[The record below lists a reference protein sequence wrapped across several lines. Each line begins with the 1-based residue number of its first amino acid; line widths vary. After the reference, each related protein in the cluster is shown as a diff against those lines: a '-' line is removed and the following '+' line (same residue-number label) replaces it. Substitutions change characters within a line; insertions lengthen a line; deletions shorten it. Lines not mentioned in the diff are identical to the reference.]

1 MIRKLKIKFVII
13 NMTMVTAML
22 CVIFGLIF
30 HFTRENLE
38 VRSISMMKNIA
49 ANPFHRGAPN
59 EVSGLKLP
67 YFTLQVGSNGEL
79 ISTGGGYYDLSNKDF
94 LNSLVT
100 ESINSEKNIGVIR
113 EHNLRFYRTDT
124 PRGNVLV
131 FADMSSEAD
140 TLNSLLK
147 DSLIISGFSF
157 VAFLFISIFLSG
169 WAIRPVAKAWEQQKQ
184 FIADASHELKTPLT
198 VITTNAEL
206 LQDAE
211 FAGED
216 TGRFSQGILTMS
228 RQMRSLVEKMLELSR
243 VEEQNTLSLERLDM
257 SRLATERALSFE
269 GVFLENGLPF
279 SCSIDEDIYTKGN
292 EEALGQMLD
301 ILLDNAAKYSSAQ
314 GKVNIRLKRSG
325 QKKLLLSVS
334 NCGTEIP
341 REELDN
347 IFRRFY
353 RSNKVRSR
361 DGSFGLGLSIA
372 QSIVQLHR
380 GRIWVQSADG
390 VNTFNVELKRI

>member
-49 ANPFHRGAPN
+49 DDPFHRGAPN
-59 EVSGLKLP
+59 EAAGLKLP
-67 YFTLQVGSNGEL
+67 YFTLQVGPMGEL
-79 ISTGGGYYDLSNKDF
+79 ISTGGGYYDLSNRDF

-100 ESINSEKNIGVIR
+100 ESINSEKNIGVIH
-113 EHNLRFYRTDT
+113 EHNLRFYRADT

-131 FADMSSEAD
+131 FADMSNEAD

-147 DSLIISGFSF
+147 DSLIIGCFSF

-206 LQDAE
+206 LQD
-211 FAGED
+211 ED
-216 TGRFSQGILTMS
+216 CAREDISRFSLGILTMS
-228 RQMRSLVEKMLELSR
+228 RQMRNLVEKMLELSR
-243 VEEQNTLSLERLDM
+243 AEEQNKLALDHLDM
-257 SRLATERALSFE
+257 SRLATERTLSFE

-279 SCSIDEDIYTKGN
+279 SSSIDEDIYTKGN
-292 EEALGQMLD
+292 EEALGQVMD
-301 ILLDNAAKYSSAQ
+301 ILLDNAAKYSLSP
-314 GKVNIRLKRSG
+314 GEVHVSLKRSG

-353 RSNKVRSR
+353 RSDKVRSR

-372 QSIVQLHR
+372 QSIVQQHK
-380 GRIWVQSADG
+380 GRIWAQSVDG
-390 VNTFNVELKRI
+390 INTFNVELKRV